1 MIATGRRRKL
11 RAARRARDPA
21 GARRA
26 PLVSLPAMPTLLVTN
41 DFPPRAGGIQGY
53 LAELAGRLPAGEIVV
68 YAPAWPG
75 AAEFDAAASYPV
87 HRHPTSLMLPEPSVA
102 RRAAELARHHGCDTV
117 WFGAAAPLALLGPGL
132 RRTAGVR
139 RVVASTHGHE
149 VGWSMLP
156 GARQALRRI
165 GEHSEVVTVV
175 SRYTRRRFA
184 AAFGPLAAL
193 EWLPPGIDTDRFAP
207 DPAARA
213 ELRARYGLGDRP
225 VVGCVSRLVAR
236 KGQDVL
242 IAALPA
248 IRRRVPGAALVL
260 VGDGPYR
267 ERLRR
272 LAVEHGVEEHVV
284 LTGPVRWDELPAH
297 HAVADVFALPCRTRG
312 RGLDVEG
319 LGIVLLEAA
328 ATGLPVLAGDSGGAP
343 ETVRRGETGE
353 VVSGRDPVAVAD
365 ALVELLAD
373 PDRARAMGA
382 AGRAWMRRDWQWAGS
397 AARLAGWLGAGP
409 EPAYPR
415 TPSLL

>member
-1 MIATGRRRKL
+1 
-11 RAARRARDPA
+11 
-21 GARRA
+21 
-26 PLVSLPAMPTLLVTN
+26 MPTLLVTN

-75 AAEFDAAASYPV
+75 AAEFDAAAGYPV
-87 HRHPTSLMLPEPSVA
+87 HRHRGSLMLPEPSVA
-102 RRAAELARHHGCDTV
+102 RRAAEMARHHGCDTV
-117 WFGAAAPLALLGPGL
+117 WFGAAAPLALLAPGL
-132 RRTAGVR
+132 RRTAGVH

-165 GEHSEVVTVV
+165 GEHSDVVTVV

-248 IRRRVPGAALVL
+248 IRRRVPGAALLL
-260 VGDGPYR
+260 VGDGPYHD
-267 ERLRR
+267 RLRR
-272 LAVEHGVEEHVV
+272 LAVQHGVEEHVV

-343 ETVRRGETGE
+343 ETVRRGETGQ

-382 AGRAWMRRDWQWAGS
+382 AGRAWMRRDWQWKGS

-415 TPSLL
+415 APSLL